1 MLARLANCGE
11 LICSLIKFSAVGSTG
26 SGGKRG
32 SSGEIEVPASLGT
45 NSCGSLTSASSLQ
58 SMFSF
63 SECGSNGEIGGE
75 AYASRFVDST
85 GWYDSRSAIDGRET
99 SEEKEENGVRTI
111 LGAIGELND
120 SDRFISGGERSE
132 DTVRRLSLDG
142 VCEEDVIVESIVDV
156 VERKVE
162 LVEVANK

>member
-1 MLARLANCGE
+1 
-11 LICSLIKFSAVGSTG
+11 
-26 SGGKRG
+26 
-32 SSGEIEVPASLGT
+32 
-45 NSCGSLTSASSLQ
+45 
-58 SMFSF
+58 MFSF

-75 AYASRFVDST
+75 AYASRFADST
-85 GWYDSRSAIDGRET
+85 GWYDNRSAIDGRET

-156 VERKVE
+156 VERNVE